1 MAVSKEYLGFRLLQ
15 RGFRDWF
22 LYLFRIID
30 GNDFVIENVHE
41 DMFDQFQRV
50 LDGLDTR
57 INENLCPRSAKT
69 TLAKYFVVYT
79 MTKNPRSHIIY
90 TSFSQDL
97 LMQIAQE
104 IASIMQNPVYRAMYP
119 ATAPQLSQEQL
130 DPIDEFWKDYLFENT
145 KETKFSSR
153 KITTA
158 YGGVVLFASIGSAI
172 TGFGAGRRESKEFAG
187 CLIIDD
193 ANKPADIRSDTM
205 RKKVHTYFVE
215 TLFTRLNSS
224 DTPVINIQQRL
235 HVEDL
240 TGFLEATYGFK
251 TFKHPLLDDN
261 GECTLPRQYTPERV
275 KELQMN
281 AYTFASQYQQ
291 TPVIEGGNLIKTD
304 WFVRYG
310 APPAKPDSLFI
321 VADTAFTE
329 KKSAD
334 NSAFGL
340 FATVGKDLYML
351 DGYCKKVI
359 FPDLC
364 RDMVSFYQSA
374 KARYNTVALSAIY
387 IENKGSGISLIQ
399 QLREKGL
406 PVRELMPTVHNAE
419 LKKDQVTDKF
429 TRFNEVAADLESG
442 YFHIPESAHWLL
454 EFINECEAFTGG
466 KQDAHDDY
474 VDVLIY
480 ALKIRRKAMQT
491 DWGALKNNFMMG
503 RF

>member
-1 MAVSKEYLGFRLLQ
+1 M
-15 RGFRDWF
+15 
-22 LYLFRIID
+22 
-30 GNDFVIENVHE
+30 
-41 DMFDQFQRV
+41 
-50 LDGLDTR
+50 
-57 INENLCPRSAKT
+57 
-69 TLAKYFVVYT
+69 
-79 MTKNPRSHIIY
+79 
-90 TSFSQDL
+90 
-97 LMQIAQE
+97 
-104 IASIMQNPVYRAMYP
+104 
-119 ATAPQLSQEQL
+119 
-130 DPIDEFWKDYLFENT
+130 
-145 KETKFSSR
+145 
-153 KITTA
+153 
-158 YGGVVLFASIGSAI
+158 
-172 TGFGAGRRESKEFAG
+172 
-187 CLIIDD
+187 
-193 ANKPADIRSDTM
+193 
-205 RKKVHTYFVE
+205 
-215 TLFTRLNSS
+215 
-224 DTPVINIQQRL
+224 
-235 HVEDL
+235 
-240 TGFLEATYGFK
+240 
-251 TFKHPLLDDN
+251 
-261 GECTLPRQYTPERV
+261 
-275 KELQMN
+275 
-281 AYTFASQYQQ
+281 
-291 TPVIEGGNLIKTD
+291 
-304 WFVRYG
+304 
-310 APPAKPDSLFI
+310 
-321 VADTAFTE
+321 ADTAFKE

>member
-1 MAVSKEYLGFRLLQ
+1 M
-15 RGFRDWF
+15 
-22 LYLFRIID
+22 FRIMD
-30 GNDFVIENVHE
+30 GNDFGIEKIHE

-57 INENLCPRSAKT
+57 VNENLCPRSAKT

-97 LMQIAQE
+97 LLQISQE

-240 TGFLEATYGFK
+240 TGFLESTYGFK
-251 TFKHPLLDDN
+251 TFKHPLLDVDGN
-261 GECTLPRQYTPERV
+261 CNLPRQYEPWRI
-275 KELQMN
+275 KELQKDT
-281 AYTFASQYQQ
+281 YTFAAQFQQ

-310 APPAKPDSLFI
+310 APPARPDSLFI

>member
-1 MAVSKEYLGFRLLQ
+1 MISKEYLGHRLLK

-22 LYLFRIID
+22 LYMFRIID
-30 GNDFVIENVHE
+30 GNDFVIEPIHE
-41 DMFDQFQRV
+41 DMFEQMQRV
-50 LDGLDTR
+50 IDGKDIR

-69 TLAKYFVVYT
+69 TLAKYLVVYT
-79 MTKNPRSHIIY
+79 MTVNPRSHIIY

-104 IASIMQNPVYRAMYP
+104 IAAIMQHPVYKAMYP
-119 ATAPQLSQEQL
+119 ATVPVLSQEQL
-130 DPIDEFWKDYLFENT
+130 DPVDEFWKDYLFEQT

-172 TGFGAGRRESKEFAG
+172 TGFGAGRRDAKVFSGF
-187 CLIIDD
+187 LLIDD
-193 ANKPADIRSDTM
+193 ANKPADIRSETM
-205 RKKVHTYFVE
+205 RKKVHTYFTE

-224 DTPVINIQQRL
+224 NTPVINIQQRL

-251 TFKHPLLDDN
+251 TFKHPLLDEN
-261 GECTLPRQYTPERV
+261 GVCTLPRQYTPERV
-275 KELQMN
+275 AELQKDP
-281 AYTFASQYQQ
+281 YTFSAQYMQS
-291 TPVIEGGNLIKTD
+291 PVIEGGNLIRTD
-304 WFVRYG
+304 WFRRFSV
-310 APPAKPDSLFI
+310 APAKFDSLFI

-340 FATVGKDLYML
+340 FGTVEKDLYMV

-364 RDMVSFYQSA
+364 RDMVSFYEA
-374 KARYNTVALSAIY
+374 ARARYRETTISAIY

-406 PVRELMPTVHNAE
+406 PISELTPTVHNTE
-419 LKKDQVTDKF
+419 LKKDQVADKY
-429 TRFNEVAADLESG
+429 TRFMEVAADLESG
-442 YFHIPESAHWLL
+442 YFHIPESAPWLL
-454 EFINECEAFTGG
+454 EFISECEAFTGG
-466 KQDAHDDY
+466 KQDAHDDF
-474 VDVLIY
+474 VDVAIY
-480 ALKIRRKAMQT
+480 ALKIRRKGMQT
-491 DWGALKNNFMMG
+491 DWGTFKNNFMK
-503 RF
+503 RL

>member
-30 GNDFVIENVHE
+30 GNDFVIEKVHE

-240 TGFLEATYGFK
+240 TGFLESTYGFK
-251 TFKHPLLDDN
+251 TFKHPLLDEN
-261 GECTLPRQYTPERV
+261 GECTLLRQYTPERV
-275 KELQMN
+275 KELQMS

>member
-1 MAVSKEYLGFRLLQ
+1 MSVSKEYLGYRLLQ

-22 LYLFRIID
+22 LYMFRIMD
-30 GNDFVIENVHE
+30 GNDFKIDPIHE
-41 DMFDQFQRV
+41 EMFDQFQRI
-50 LDGLDTR
+50 LDGKDTR
-57 INENLCPRSAKT
+57 VNENLCPRSAKT
-69 TLAKYFVVYT
+69 TLAKYFVIYT
-79 MTKNPRSHIIY
+79 MTMNPRSHIIY

-97 LMQIAQE
+97 LMQIAGE
-104 IASIMQNPVYRAMYP
+104 IATIMQHPVYRAMYP
-119 ATAPQLSQEQL
+119 ATAPQLSQEKL
-130 DPIDEFWKDYLFENT
+130 DPVDEFWKDYLFAQT
-145 KETKFSSR
+145 KETQFSSR

-172 TGFGAGRRESKEFAG
+172 TGFGAGRRESKQFAG
-187 CLIIDD
+187 FLLIDD
-193 ANKPADIRSDTM
+193 GNKPADIRSENM
-205 RKKVHTYFVE
+205 RKKVHNYFSE

-240 TGFLEATYGFK
+240 TGFLEKVYGFK
-251 TFKHPLLDDN
+251 TFKHPLLDKN
-261 GECTLPRQYTPERV
+261 GKCTLPGQYTPARIA
-275 KELQMN
+275 ELQKDTY
-281 AYTFASQYQQ
+281 AFSSQYQQ
-291 TPVIEGGNLIKTD
+291 EPTLEGGNLIKTD

-364 RDMVSFYQSA
+364 RDMLSFYQSA

-480 ALKIRRKAMQT
+480 ALKIRRKATQT
-491 DWGALKNNFMMG
+491 DWAQFSANFM
-503 RF
+503 R

>member
-30 GNDFVIENVHE
+30 GNDFVIEKVHE

-193 ANKPADIRSDTM
+193 ANKPADIRSETM

-240 TGFLEATYGFK
+240 TGFLENTYGFK
-251 TFKHPLLDDN
+251 TFKHPLLDEN

-291 TPVIEGGNLIKTD
+291 TPVIEGGNLIKTE

-310 APPAKPDSLFI
+310 APPARPDSLFI

-329 KKSAD
+329 KKSSD

-340 FATVGKDLYML
+340 FATVGKDIYML

-364 RDMVSFYQSA
+364 RDMVSFYQAA

>member
-30 GNDFVIENVHE
+30 GNDFVIEKVHE

-240 TGFLEATYGFK
+240 TGFLESTYGFK
-251 TFKHPLLDDN
+251 TFKHPLLDADGN
-261 GECTLPRQYTPERV
+261 CTLPRQYTPERV
-275 KELQMN
+275 KELQMD

-310 APPAKPDSLFI
+310 APPARPDSLFI

>member
-30 GNDFVIENVHE
+30 GNDFVIEKVHE

-240 TGFLEATYGFK
+240 TGFLESTYGFK
-251 TFKHPLLDDN
+251 TFKHPLLDEN

-374 KARYNTVALSAIY
+374 KTRYNTVALSAIY

>member
-1 MAVSKEYLGFRLLQ
+1 MTVSKEYLGHRLIE

-22 LYLFRIID
+22 LYMFRIID
-30 GNDFVIENVHE
+30 GNNFRIEPVHE
-41 DMFDQFQRV
+41 RMFEQLQRV
-50 LDGLDTR
+50 IDGQDIR

-69 TLAKYFVVYT
+69 TLAKFLVVYT

-97 LMQIAQE
+97 LMQIAGE
-104 IASIMQNPVYRAMYP
+104 IAAIMQHPVYRAMYP

-130 DPIDEFWKDYLFENT
+130 DPVDEFWKDYLYEQT
-145 KETKFSSR
+145 RETKFSSR

-187 CLIIDD
+187 FLLIDD
-193 ANKPADIRSDTM
+193 ANKPADIRSETM

-224 DTPVINIQQRL
+224 NTPVINIQQRL

-251 TFKHPLLDDN
+251 TFKHPLLDEN
-261 GECTLPRQYTPERV
+261 GVCTLPTQYTPERV
-275 KELQMN
+275 AELQKDS
-281 AYTFASQYQQ
+281 YTFSAQYQQ
-291 TPVIEGGNLIKTD
+291 SPVVEGGNLIRTE
-304 WFVRYG
+304 WFKRYNALPG
-310 APPAKPDSLFI
+310 KFDSLFI

-340 FATVGKDLYML
+340 FGTVGKDLYMI

-364 RDMVSFYQSA
+364 RDMVSFYEAA
-374 KARYNTVALSAIY
+374 KARFRETTLSAIY

-399 QLREKGL
+399 QLRQNGL
-406 PVRELMPTVHNAE
+406 PISELTPTVHNSE
-419 LKKDQVTDKF
+419 LKKDQVADKY
-429 TRFNEVAADLESG
+429 TRFMEVSADLESG
-442 YFHIPESAHWLL
+442 YFHVPESAPWLL
-454 EFINECEAFTGG
+454 EFIAECEAFTGG

-474 VDVLIY
+474 CDVLIY
-480 ALKIRRKAMQT
+480 ALKVRRKGMQT
-491 DWGALKNNFMMG
+491 DWGTFKNNFMR

>member
-41 DMFDQFQRV
+41 DMFDQLQRV

-240 TGFLEATYGFK
+240 TGFLESTYGFK
-251 TFKHPLLDDN
+251 TFKHPLLDEN

-406 PVRELMPTVHNAE
+406 PVRELMPTVHDPY

>member
-1 MAVSKEYLGFRLLQ
+1 VAVSKEYLGFRLLQ

-30 GNDFVIENVHE
+30 GNDFVIEKVHE

-240 TGFLEATYGFK
+240 TGFLESTYGFK
-251 TFKHPLLDDN
+251 TFKHPLLDEN

-374 KARYNTVALSAIY
+374 KARYNTVPLSAIY

>member
-1 MAVSKEYLGFRLLQ
+1 MLE

-22 LYLFRIID
+22 LYMFRIID
-30 GNDFVIENVHE
+30 GNDFVIEPVHE

-50 LDGLDTR
+50 LDGKDTR

-69 TLAKYFVVYT
+69 TLAKFFVVYT

-97 LMQIAQE
+97 LMQIAGE
-104 IASIMQNPVYRAMYP
+104 IASIMQHPVYRAMYP

-130 DPIDEFWKDYLFENT
+130 DPVDEFWKDYLFEQT

-193 ANKPADIRSDTM
+193 ANKPADIRSETM

-224 DTPVINIQQRL
+224 DTPVINIQQRF

-240 TGFLEATYGFK
+240 TGFLETTYGFK
-251 TFKHPLLDDN
+251 TFKHPLLDEN
-261 GECTLPRQYTPERV
+261 GNCTLPRQYTPERV
-275 KELQMN
+275 KELQKN
-281 AYTFASQYQQ
+281 AYTFSAQYQQ
-291 TPVIEGGNLIKTD
+291 SPVIEGGNLIKTE
-304 WFVRYG
+304 WFRRYNVL
-310 APPAKPDSLFI
+310 PNKFDTMYI

-340 FATVGKDLYML
+340 FGTVGKDIYMI

-364 RDMVSFYQSA
+364 RDMVSFYESA
-374 KARYNTVALSAIY
+374 KARYNNSTLAAIY

-406 PVRELMPTVHNAE
+406 PVRELMPTVHNTE
-419 LKKDQVTDKF
+419 LRKDQVSDKF
-429 TRFNEVAADLESG
+429 TRFNEIAADLESG
-442 YFHIPESAHWLL
+442 YVFIPESGPWGL
-454 EFINECEAFTGG
+454 EFISECEAFTGG
-466 KQDAHDDY
+466 KQDAHDDF

-480 ALKIRRKAMQT
+480 ALKIRRNATIT
-491 DWGALKNNFMMG
+491 DWGALKNNIMMR
-503 RF
+503 RFNV

>member
-1 MAVSKEYLGFRLLQ
+1 
-15 RGFRDWF
+15 
-22 LYLFRIID
+22 
-30 GNDFVIENVHE
+30 
-41 DMFDQFQRV
+41 MFDQFQRV

-240 TGFLEATYGFK
+240 TGFLENTYGFK
-251 TFKHPLLDDN
+251 TFKHPLLDADGN
-261 GECTLPRQYTPERV
+261 CTLPRQYTPERV

-310 APPAKPDSLFI
+310 APPARPDSLFI

-364 RDMVSFYQSA
+364 RDMVSFYQAA

>member
-1 MAVSKEYLGFRLLQ
+1 MISKEYLGHRLLQ

-22 LYLFRIID
+22 LYMFRIID
-30 GNDFVIENVHE
+30 GNDFVIEPIHE
-41 DMFDQFQRV
+41 DMFEQMQRV
-50 LDGLDTR
+50 IDGKDIR

-69 TLAKYFVVYT
+69 TLAKYLVVYT
-79 MTKNPRSHIIY
+79 MTLNPRSHIIY

-104 IASIMQNPVYRAMYP
+104 IAAIMQHPVYKAMYP
-119 ATAPQLSQEQL
+119 ATAPVLSQEQL
-130 DPIDEFWKDYLFENT
+130 DPVDEFWKDYLFEQT
-145 KETKFSSR
+145 KDTKFSSR

-172 TGFGAGRRESKEFAG
+172 TGFGAGRRESKVFAG
-187 CLIIDD
+187 FLLIDD
-193 ANKPADIRSDTM
+193 ANKPADIRSETM

-224 DTPVINIQQRL
+224 NTPVINIQQRL

-261 GECTLPRQYTPERV
+261 GNCTLPRQYTPERV
-275 KELQMN
+275 AELQKDP
-281 AYTFASQYQQ
+281 YTFSAQYMQS
-291 TPVIEGGNLIKTD
+291 PVIEGGNLIKTE
-304 WFVRYG
+304 WFRRYSALPG
-310 APPAKPDSLFI
+310 KFDSLFI

-340 FATVGKDLYML
+340 FGTVGKDIYMV

-364 RDMVSFYQSA
+364 RDMVSFYEQS
-374 KARYNTVALSAIY
+374 RSRFNNVTLSAIY

-406 PVRELMPTVHNAE
+406 PISELTPTVHNQE
-419 LKKDQVTDKF
+419 LKKDQVADKY
-429 TRFNEVAADLESG
+429 TRFMEVAADLESG
-442 YFHIPESAHWLL
+442 YVHIPESAGWLL
-454 EFINECEAFTGG
+454 EFISECEAFTGG
-466 KQDAHDDY
+466 KQDAHDDM

-480 ALKIRRKAMQT
+480 ALKVRRKGLQT
-491 DWGALKNNFMMG
+491 DWGTFKSNFM
-503 RF
+503 RRI

>member
-1 MAVSKEYLGFRLLQ
+1 
-15 RGFRDWF
+15 
-22 LYLFRIID
+22 
-30 GNDFVIENVHE
+30 
-41 DMFDQFQRV
+41 MFDQFQRV

-240 TGFLEATYGFK
+240 TGFLESTYGFK
-251 TFKHPLLDDN
+251 TFKHPLLDEN

-291 TPVIEGGNLIKTD
+291 TPVIEGGNLIKTE
-304 WFVRYG
+304 WFIRYG
-310 APPAKPDSLFI
+310 TPPARPDSLFI

-329 KKSAD
+329 KKSSD

-364 RDMVSFYQSA
+364 RDMVSFYQAA
-374 KARYNTVALSAIY
+374 KSRYNTVALSAIY